1 MGYNILLYGATGYS
15 GRLIAAEGEV
25 MNMSGAQGGEK
36 YRMILAARDL
46 KNLREVSKKYSMPFR
61 CFGLENRVQL
71 KQHLEDIDVV
81 INAAGPFA
89 FTAERLA
96 KAALEVGCHYVDIN
110 GELDVYRKLDDLAR
124 AAAQRKIAIVSGAG
138 HIAASSDSLLDVA
151 LHELKTKKRVKDGEV
166 LGAVRVALSSLG
178 DFSRGSAQTIARS
191 LREEVIVI
199 RSKPVE
205 GESAEKMMIWHE
217 PFGKLERM
225 FDFGQFPL
233 GDGRPQ
239 ATCQSIGSAVNLI
252 DTLTARLTVSR
263 HCLSSRTI
271 ESYLQMGAVGRVALQ
286 VGSTFAS
293 LSSLPLVR
301 GMTKMALASI
311 PDEPSAESLAQDRNA
326 VVLEIE
332 DAYCTRLI
340 DWRWEIPNVY
350 RHTARLVVAVSRGIA
365 RGDKIGWVTPSDA
378 LSLTL
383 EDFEKAKPEGALR
396 DTKLEKRVA

>member
-15 GRLIAAEGEV
+15 GRLIAAEGKV

-36 YRMILAARDL
+36 YQMILAARDL

-61 CFGLENRVQL
+61 CFGLGNPVQL
-71 KQHLEDIDVV
+71 KQHLEDMHVV

-151 LHELKTKKRVKDGEV
+151 LQELKTKKRVKDGEE
-166 LGAVRVALSSLG
+166 LGAVRVAMSSLG

-205 GESAEKMMIWHE
+205 GKSAEKMVIWHE

-233 GDGRPQ
+233 DDGRPQ
-239 ATCQSIGSAVNLI
+239 ATCHGIGSAVNLI

-263 HCLSSRTI
+263 HCLCSRTI
-271 ESYLQMGAVGRVALQ
+271 ESYLQMGAAGRVALQ

-311 PDEPSAESLAQDRNA
+311 PDGPSAESLAQERNA

-332 DAYCTRLI
+332 DVYCTRLI

-350 RHTARLVVAVSRGIA
+350 QHTAQLVVAVSRGIA
-365 RGDKIGWVTPSDA
+365 SGDKIGWVTPSDA
-378 LSLTL
+378 LSLNL
-383 EDFEKAKPEGALR
+383 RDFEKPEGALR